1 MRTEII
7 AIGDELTS
15 GQRLDT
21 NSQWLA
27 QQLGEL
33 GAKVVF
39 HTTIGDRLQDNLD
52 AFRIAA
58 SRCELIVSTGGL
70 GPTADD
76 LTRDAIAE
84 AFSAPLEFREE
95 AMQHIESLFAQRKR
109 AMPER
114 NRVQAMFPQGSRLID
129 NKFGTAPGIDFQT
142 GTKNQCRIFALPGVP
157 AEMYEMFDEV
167 VRPRLISE
175 MGLGQEKWFYKN
187 LRLFGLGESD
197 VEALIPDLIAR
208 QREPIVGIT
217 VSKATINLR
226 IAALADDS
234 EQADRKMQTTVEE
247 IEGKLSE
254 YIFGKDDDEP
264 WDAVIRCLV
273 QRNEK
278 MAIREYGE
286 AYALAPQLIA
296 SASRIGHSSIIT
308 DSTWSHDKPMIAGSD
323 IAAHWQLVI
332 GPYPQI
338 NPNEAPS
345 GQLQIDLYHGGALV
359 KQHLQ
364 PISGHPDIALHRL
377 AKTACKA
384 WLDHLKP
391 R

>member
-76 LTRDAIAE
+76 LTRDAISE

-95 AMQHIESLFAQRKR
+95 AMRHIESLFAQRKR
-109 AMPER
+109 PMPDR
-114 NRVQAMFPQGSRLID
+114 NRVQAMFPRGSRLID

-142 GTKNQCRIFALPGVP
+142 DTGNRCRIFALPGVP
-157 AEMYEMFDEV
+157 AEMHEMFDEV
-167 VRPRLISE
+167 VRLRLISE

-226 IAALADDS
+226 IATLADNA
-234 EQADRKMQTTVEE
+234 EQANQQMQKTVEE

-264 WDAVIRCLV
+264 WDAVVRSLH

-278 MAIREYGE
+278 LAINEYG
-286 AYALAPQLIA
+286 AANVLAPQMIA
-296 SASRIGHSSIIT
+296 AASRIGCEATIADT
-308 DSTWSHDKPMIAGSD
+308 VWSADRRFVPGS
-323 IAAHWQLVI
+323 AAAAQWQLVI
-332 GPYPQI
+332 GPYPRI
-338 NPNEAPS
+338 DPNQAPS
-345 GQLQIDLYHGGALV
+345 GNLQIDLYRGSELV
-359 KQHLQ
+359 KQHVQ
-364 PISGHPDIALHRL
+364 PISGHPDIVLHRL
-377 AKTACKA
+377 AKSACKV
-384 WLDHLKP
+384 WLDHQKSN
-391 R
+391 